1 MKHIHPQPHFMAT
14 DTTSSESTPLLHTTV
29 SLPAPQLEGEPEQ
42 PAPPSNS
49 NFGLQA
55 FLADIRDPHNGT
67 VPVSVLIAT
76 IIGISTGI
84 LVTLYYAVLYALLDL
99 VWKTIPESLF
109 APYVPSN
116 LHWLWI
122 PIVILPLSIFVG
134 LPVRYLGDPG
144 DLKVTVGRVHR
155 NAYVPLSWGPPMIL
169 ASLASIVGAGSL
181 GPEAPLITICATI
194 AGWVSRS
201 VFAQRY
207 KNLIRRHTL
216 CGMACATAAFF
227 GVPLGGALFALEV
240 NSRNGLEYFEHALV
254 SIYSGTVCLAVFRG
268 LSGLEIGPVW
278 KLTASARG
286 NAQNLVETNAHPP
299 VLVAEISA
307 SSSSAVVVGCLLGV
321 VGAII
326 AACFARGHKAVVR
339 SINSV
344 PLFNSPIPRAILG
357 GFGICA
363 IGLAIPQ
370 SLFWGEYELEKIAVA
385 ADSVRDLPHLWPKGG
400 LTGLEITGF
409 WSALLVGVAK
419 LAAVSITVASGYRG
433 GFIFPFFTA
442 GAAFGRAACYLI
454 PSLHPVVAVLCIGA
468 AINASITRTALATP
482 LILAALSGEPNTG
495 PPLLAAS
502 LVATFVTTYLPFI
515 TEQRGR
521 DSLLETQLYSY
532 TLNNI
537 WTGVDVSKVM
547 DESDESLSELPNEDV
562 LNTSSAVSLG

>member
-1 MKHIHPQPHFMAT
+1 M
-14 DTTSSESTPLLHTTV
+14 
-29 SLPAPQLEGEPEQ
+29 PQLEDDPLQ

-67 VPVSVLIAT
+67 VPISVLIAT
-76 IIGISTGI
+76 IIGITTGI
-84 LVTLYYAVLYALLDL
+84 LVCIYYSILYGILDL
-99 VWKTIPESLF
+99 VWSAIPKAIF
-109 APYVPSN
+109 APFVPTS

-134 LPVRYLGDPG
+134 LPVHYLGDPG

-194 AGWVSRS
+194 AGWVSRT
-201 VFAQRY
+201 VFAQRF
-207 KNLIRRHTL
+207 KNLVRRHTL
-216 CGMACATAAFF
+216 CGMSCATAAFF

-240 NSRNGLEYFEHALV
+240 NSRNGYEYFEHALV
-254 SIYSGTVCLAVFRG
+254 AIYSGTVCLVVFRA

-278 KLTASARG
+278 KLTMSARG
-286 NAQNLVETNAHPP
+286 QNQDLVLTNAHPP
-299 VLVAEISA
+299 VLVAEITA
-307 SSSSAVVVGCLLGV
+307 SSGSAVVVGCLLGV

-326 AACFARGHKAVVR
+326 AACFARGHKALVR
-339 SINSV
+339 WMNSI
-344 PLFNSPIPRAILG
+344 PLFNSPIRRAMFG
-357 GFGICA
+357 GLGICA
-363 IGLAIPQ
+363 IGLAVPQ

-385 ADSVRDLPHLWPKGG
+385 TDSVRDLPHLWPPGG
-400 LTGLEITGF
+400 LTGFEIVGF
-409 WSALLVGVAK
+409 WSAFAVGLAK
-419 LAAVSITVASGYRG
+419 LAAISVTVASGYRG

-454 PSLHPVVAVLCIGA
+454 PSLHPVLAVLCIGA
-468 AINASITRTALATP
+468 GINASITRTALATP
-482 LILAALSGEPNTG
+482 LILAALSGEPNTA

-502 LVATFVTTYLPFI
+502 LVATFLTTYLPFI

-532 TLNNI
+532 TLNNF
-537 WTGVDVSKVM
+537 WTGVDVPKVV
-547 DESDESLSELPNEDV
+547 DEGEESLEDEMPKGGV
-562 LNTSSAVSLG
+562 MGFNGVAPLA